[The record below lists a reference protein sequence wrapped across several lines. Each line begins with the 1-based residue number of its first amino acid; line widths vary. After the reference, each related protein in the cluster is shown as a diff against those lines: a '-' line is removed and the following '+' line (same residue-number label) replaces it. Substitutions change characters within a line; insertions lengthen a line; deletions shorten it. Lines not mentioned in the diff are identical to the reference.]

1 MHPASEGRVVSL
13 RAGSIERQKGKKQ
26 RRKNKI
32 NFIWK
37 LGKDS
42 YLCTPNRK
50 GKEKSQVADV
60 METGNEKIET
70 DENTLRRIRLKRTAV

>member
-1 MHPASEGRVVSL
+1 LLTERLAD
-13 RAGSIERQKGKKQ
+13 IEKQKGKKQ
-26 RRKNKI
+26 GLKNKL

-50 GKEKSQVADV
+50 EKEKSQVADV

-70 DENTLRRIRLKRTAV
+70 DENTLRRIRLKRTSV

>member
-1 MHPASEGRVVSL
+1 MSRK
-13 RAGSIERQKGKKQ
+13 AGSIERQKVKKQ

-42 YLCTPNRK
+42 YLCTPNDE

-60 METGNEKIET
+60 TETENEKIET